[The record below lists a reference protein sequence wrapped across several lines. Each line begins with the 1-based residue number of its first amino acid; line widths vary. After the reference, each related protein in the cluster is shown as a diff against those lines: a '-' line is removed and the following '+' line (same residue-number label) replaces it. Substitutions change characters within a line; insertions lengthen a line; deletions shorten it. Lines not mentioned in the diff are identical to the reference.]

1 MRPMAT
7 GPDIESLSRSE
18 LVEKARGLGV
28 ERPERMTRVELRD
41 EMIRRTVAEGDQAE
55 ARGLFGVARS
65 MLASVVESG
74 LKFPD
79 AAKVIR
85 GDSTI
90 QVPAANQT
98 PVATVTLAEIY
109 AAQGHQARALRML
122 EEVLREEPEHHE
134 ALRVRRELIGHDAP
148 LPKAPESA
156 PAPVQSPPQEAAPA
170 PVQSPP
176 QEAAPAPLQSPP
188 QEAAPAPVQSP
199 PQEAATSTPQPS
211 APSEPAATP
220 DYVPGG
226 FLDTT
231 GEEIQTGKPP
241 VVEVAESGGPE
252 VDDVQVALAPHLVIA
267 QEKSSLSLYWEL
279 PPSALAHCGVDTGDG
294 GPAIRLVA
302 FTPSGISPVRSERTL
317 NIESAGG
324 ELGAGTRTLPEF
336 GKPAVVRAA
345 LGWQSSDGFL
355 PLSVGRSFEEWNES
369 EEFSGLLE
377 RAESELEKSS
387 PRA

>member
-7 GPDIESLSRSE
+7 GPDIDSLSRSE
-18 LVEKARGLGV
+18 LVEKARALGV

-85 GDSTI
+85 GDSSI

-109 AAQGHQARALRML
+109 AAQGHHARALRML

-148 LPKAPESA
+148 LSRAPD
-156 PAPVQSPPQEAAPA
+156 
-170 PVQSPP
+170 
-176 QEAAPAPLQSPP
+176 
-188 QEAAPAPVQSP
+188 
-199 PQEAATSTPQPS
+199 S
-211 APSEPAATP
+211 APSPMRSSLSGASTQESNLATP
-220 DYVPGG
+220 SDPPATPEYVPGG

-241 VVEVAESGGPE
+241 VVEAAVEPAASLDAPE
-252 VDDVQVALAPHLVIA
+252 LPSLVDDALAADDAPAAVADSVQGESQIALAPYLVID
-267 QEKSSLSLYWEL
+267 QESSSLSLYWEL
-279 PPSALAHCGVDTGDG
+279 PPSALAHCGVDLNDG

-317 NIESAGG
+317 NIEAAPG
-324 ELGAGTRTLPEF
+324 ELGTGTRFLPEF

-355 PLSVGRSFEEWNES
+355 PLSVGRSLQEWNES
-369 EEFSGLLE
+369 DDFAGLLE
-377 RAESELEKSS
+377 RAESELEKNS

>member
-156 PAPVQSPPQEAAPA
+156 PAPVRSPPKDTAPA
-170 PVQSPP
+170 EPT
-176 QEAAPAPLQSPP
+176 PAL
-188 QEAAPAPVQSP
+188 
-199 PQEAATSTPQPS
+199 
-211 APSEPAATP
+211 PSEPAATP
-220 DYVPGG
+220 EYVPGG

-241 VVEVAESGGPE
+241 VVEVAEPE
-252 VDDVQVALAPHLVIA
+252 PEAAPEPESAASVATAAPQPTDDSQVALAPYLVIA

-279 PPSALAHCGVDTGDG
+279 PPSALAHCGVDTADG

-324 ELGAGTRTLPEF
+324 ELGAGTLILPEF

-355 PLSVGRSFEEWNES
+355 PLSVGRSPEEWDES
-369 EEFSGLLE
+369 EEFSELLE
-377 RAESELEKSS
+377 RAESELEKNSL
-387 PRA
+387 RA